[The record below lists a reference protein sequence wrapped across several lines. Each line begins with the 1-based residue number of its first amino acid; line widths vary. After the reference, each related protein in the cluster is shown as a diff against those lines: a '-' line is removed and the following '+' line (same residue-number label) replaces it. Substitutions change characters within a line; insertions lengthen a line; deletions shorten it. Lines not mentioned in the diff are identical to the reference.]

1 MALRLFGD
9 ARAFADALAASSD
22 RLYSICNRDR
32 LEPAEVMRLVR
43 LADER
48 GHRDLLALAAL
59 REEAEAEVES
69 YFREAA
75 RADPDR
81 LFAYSSKVVLSV
93 PEYQDLQKIFLLR
106 RRLAADASAEAL
118 VFVPEARLRR
128 LFEELFNNAQ
138 ARYAVALPGSHAWA
152 RLARTLLRTLAHGAA
167 RARARVLVF
176 TLSSGTPK
184 LGADAYFGNFA
195 STLAARA
202 STLTVYLASGARIGL
217 PRDAA
222 TIPFEAFI
230 SALTAVATWLSALV
244 SGTSAV
250 SARVPSGEL
259 APLHRYMRRAEVR
272 SGEYFMQRLLARGSG
287 AMLDRVSP
295 DVLVY
300 PFENR
305 TWEKHLLAH
314 AHARGIRRVAYQHS
328 SITPRHL
335 AFEIA
340 EGEMPAAH
348 LPDRVITL
356 GEHTAALLRRSA
368 PPLAERIIVGAS
380 LRTSRQPVTEA
391 VAPAVLVAI
400 SSSRNEALSLLQAT
414 HAAAAQAAVP
424 FIVRTHP
431 TIPVDDMFALFQWPS
446 NVELSAGRTL
456 AADLSRVTMI
466 AYSSSTVALEGML
479 YGRLPIFADI
489 GDCPGGDPI
498 DGDHAFK
505 FSAEDGA
512 ALAVQIERISTL
524 DSAALASLQAAARA
538 YSESCLRAAT
548 PEALEAMAEAIVPA

>member
-1 MALRLFGD
+1 LGLRLFGD

-22 RLYSICNRDR
+22 GLYSICNRDR
-32 LEPAEVMRLVR
+32 LGPAEVMRLER
-43 LADER
+43 LAEDR
-48 GHRDLLALAAL
+48 SHRDPLGIAAL
-59 REEAEAEVES
+59 RAEAEPEVES

-106 RRLAADASAEAL
+106 RRFGADASAEAL

-128 LFEELFNNAQ
+128 LFTELFNDAQ
-138 ARYAVALPGSHAWA
+138 ARHTVALPGSHAWA
-152 RLARTLLRTLAHGAA
+152 RFARTLLRTLVHRAR

-176 TLSSGTPK
+176 TLSSGTSK

-202 STLTVYLASGARIGL
+202 STLTVYLASGPRVRL
-217 PRDAA
+217 PRNSA
-222 TIPFEAFI
+222 TVPFEAFV
-230 SALTAVATWLSALV
+230 SALTVLSAWLSALV
-244 SGTSAV
+244 SGPWAV

-272 SGEYFMQRLLARGSG
+272 SGEYFMQRLLARGFG

-295 DVLVY
+295 EVLVY

-305 TWEKHLLAH
+305 TWEKHLLAQ
-314 AHARGIRRVAYQHS
+314 AQARGIRRVAYQHS

-335 AFEIA
+335 AFAIR
-340 EGEMPAAH
+340 EGEIPAAQ

-368 PPLAERIIVGAS
+368 PPLADRIAVGAS
-380 LRTSRQPVTEA
+380 LRTSRQSVTEA

-400 SSSRNEALSLLQAT
+400 SSSRSEALSLLQAT
-414 HAAAAQAAVP
+414 HAAAVQVGVP

-431 TIPVDDMFALFQWPS
+431 TIPVDDMFALFQWPR
-446 NVELSAGRTL
+446 NVELSDGRTL
-456 AADLSRVTMI
+456 ATDLSRVSMI

-479 YGRLPIFADI
+479 YGRLPIFVDI
-489 GDCPGGDPI
+489 GDCPSGDPI
-498 DGDHAFK
+498 DGEHAFK
-505 FSAEDGA
+505 FSARGGA
-512 ALAVQIERISTL
+512 ALAAEIGRISAL
-524 DSAALASLQAAARA
+524 DSAALASPQAAASA
-538 YSESCLRAAT
+538 YAESYLRAAT
-548 PEALEAMAEAIVPA
+548 PEAIEAMAEAIVRS